1 MTNDLPPLAGNLAR
15 IRQRIADAALA
26 SGRTADAVT
35 LVAVTKYVESPLARA
50 LAEAG
55 CLDLGESRPQ
65 ELWRKAEALA
75 DLPVRWHLIGH
86 LQRNKIAR
94 TLPLVSLLHS
104 ADSLRLIEAIDSE
117 AAKVV
122 GTFHVPQRTTIDVA
136 PSAPRRVALMLEVNV
151 SGEAAK
157 HGFAPDE
164 LAPLGSRLAAL
175 AHIEVR
181 GLMCM
186 ASRDSDQDQARREFE
201 RLRTLR
207 DRLRGDWPDRLL
219 LDELSM
225 GMSGDFEAAIA
236 EGATL
241 VRIGSSLFER

>member
-1 MTNDLPPLAGNLAR
+1 MKNDLPPLVGNLAR
-15 IRQRIADAALA
+15 IRQRIAEAARA
-26 SGRTADAVT
+26 SGRAADAVT
-35 LVAVTKYVESPLARA
+35 LVAVTKYVEPPLARA

-65 ELWRKAEALA
+65 ELWSKAEALA
-75 DLPVRWHLIGH
+75 DQPVRWHLIGH

-94 TLPLVSLLHS
+94 TLPLVSLIHS
-104 ADSLRLIEAIDSE
+104 ADSMRLIETIDAE

-122 GTFHVPQRTTIDVA
+122 GTFHVPQRTMINVA
-136 PSAPRRVALMLEVNV
+136 PAAPRRVSLMLEVNV
-151 SGEAAK
+151 SGESAK

-164 LAPLGSRLAAL
+164 LLPLGPRLAAL
-175 AHIEVR
+175 AHVEIR

-186 ASRDSDQDQARREFE
+186 ASRDSAQDQARREFE
-201 RLRTLR
+201 RLRFLR
-207 DRLRGDWPDRLL
+207 DRLRGDWPDALH

-241 VRIGSSLFER
+241 VRIGSSLFDH

>member
-26 SGRTADAVT
+26 NGRAADSVT
-35 LVAVTKYVESPLARA
+35 LVAVTKYVEPPLARA
-50 LAEAG
+50 LLEAG

-75 DLPVRWHLIGH
+75 GQPVRWHLIGH
-86 LQRNKIAR
+86 LQRNKLAR
-94 TLPLVSLLHS
+94 TLPLVSLIHS
-104 ADSLRLIEAIDSE
+104 ADSMRLIEAIDAE
-117 AAKVV
+117 AA
-122 GTFHVPQRTTIDVA
+122 A
-136 PSAPRRVALMLEVNV
+136 LPRPMPILLEVNV

-164 LAPLGSRLAAL
+164 LAPLGPRLATL
-175 AHIEVR
+175 AHVEVR

-186 ASRDSDQDQARREFE
+186 AGRDSDPDQARREFE
-201 RLRTLR
+201 RLRLLR
-207 DRLRGDWPDRLL
+207 DRLRDDWPDRMH

-225 GMSGDFEAAIA
+225 GMSGDFQAAIA

>member
-1 MTNDLPPLAGNLAR
+1 MNELPPLVRNLDHV
-15 IRQRIADAALA
+15 RQRIADAARA
-26 SGRTADAVT
+26 SGRIADAVT
-35 LVAVTKYVESPLARA
+35 LVAVTKYVDPSLAQA

-75 DLPVRWHLIGH
+75 DHAIRWHLIGH

-94 TLPLVSLLHS
+94 TLPLVSLIHS
-104 ADSLRLIEAIDSE
+104 ADSMRLIEAVEQE
-117 AAKVV
+117 AA
-122 GTFHVPQRTTIDVA
+122 
-136 PSAPRRVALMLEVNV
+136 SLPRPMPILLEVNV
-151 SGEAAK
+151 SGDAAK
-157 HGFAPDE
+157 HGFLPDE
-164 LAPLGSRLAAL
+164 LPPLGPRLEPL
-175 AHIEVR
+175 ACVEVR

-186 ASRDSDQDQARREFE
+186 AGRESDPAQARREFE
-201 RLRTLR
+201 RLRLLR
-207 DRLRGDWPDRLL
+207 DRLRTLWPDRLR

-241 VRIGSSLFER
+241 VRIGSSLFDGG

>member
-1 MTNDLPPLAGNLAR
+1 MTNDLPPLAGNLAH

-26 SGRTADAVT
+26 SGRTPDAVT
-35 LVAVTKYVESPLARA
+35 LVAVTKYVEPPLARA

-75 DLPVRWHLIGH
+75 GQPIRWHLIGH

-94 TLPLVSLLHS
+94 TLPLVSLIHS
-104 ADSLRLIEAIDSE
+104 ADSMRLIEAIDPE
-117 AAKVV
+117 A
-122 GTFHVPQRTTIDVA
+122 
-136 PSAPRRVALMLEVNV
+136 SALPRPMPILLEVNV

-164 LAPLGSRLAAL
+164 LDPLGPRLAAL
-175 AHIEVR
+175 AHVEVR

-186 ASRDSDQDQARREFE
+186 AGRDSDQDQARREFE
-201 RLRTLR
+201 RLRLLR
-207 DRLRGDWPDRLL
+207 DRLRDDWPDRVCLN
-219 LDELSM
+219 ELSM

-241 VRIGSSLFER
+241 VRIGSSLFDR